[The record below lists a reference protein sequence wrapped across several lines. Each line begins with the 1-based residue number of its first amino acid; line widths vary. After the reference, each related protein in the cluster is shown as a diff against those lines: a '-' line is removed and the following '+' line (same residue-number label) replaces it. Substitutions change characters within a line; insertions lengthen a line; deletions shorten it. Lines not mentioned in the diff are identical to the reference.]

1 MTARLPQAVLEGVS
15 DALRDLGLEGRI
27 HGATAVGGG
36 CVNHGA
42 RLDTPDGGAF
52 FLKWNAGAPPGMFE
66 AEAIGLR
73 ALRGSGGLRVPEPI
87 AWGGGEGTPSW
98 LLMEHV
104 PPGRPAADHD
114 ERLGRGLAALHRSAD
129 PAAGFGWPHANWI
142 GALAQANRTEGSWSA
157 FWREQR
163 ILPQLRPAAEGH
175 ALSRSDQ
182 KVLERMLDRI
192 PQALTDVDGG
202 PPHLLHGDL
211 WGGNAYA
218 DARGAPVLIDPA
230 VYRGHGEVDLAMTE
244 LFGGFGARVYRAYD
258 EVIPIT
264 EAYDAYRRD
273 LYQVYY
279 LLVHVN
285 LFGAQYAASTVS
297 AAARVVSALAG

>member
-1 MTARLPQAVLEGVS
+1 MKVPLPPPVLEGVS
-15 DALRDLGLEGRI
+15 GALRELGLEGRVD
-27 HGATAVGGG
+27 GAMPVGGG
-36 CVNHGA
+36 CINHGA

-66 AEAIGLR
+66 AEAAGLR
-73 ALRGSGGLRVPEPI
+73 ALREGGGLRVPEPI
-87 AWGGGEGTPSW
+87 AWGGGRDAPSW

-104 PPGRPAADHD
+104 PAGRPAADHD

-129 PAAGFGWPHANWI
+129 PHAGFGWPHANWI
-142 GALAQANRTEGSWSA
+142 GSLAQPNRSDASWSA

-163 ILPQLRPAAEGH
+163 ILPQLRLAEDGH
-175 ALSRSDQ
+175 ALSRRDRGI
-182 KVLERMLDRI
+182 LERLLERI
-192 PQALTDVDGG
+192 PEALDDVDQG

-218 DARGAPVLIDPA
+218 DASGAPVLIDPA
-230 VYRGHGEVDLAMTE
+230 VYHGHGEVDLAMTE

-264 EAYDAYRRD
+264 VAYDAYRRD
-273 LYQVYY
+273 LYQLYY

-285 LFGAQYAASTVS
+285 LFGGQYLPGAVS
-297 AAARVVSALAG
+297 AAARVVSALSG